1 MATTASSHSLISTA
15 SEPEAFLSS
24 IPPSSTLYVDLEGN
38 SLSRHGTIFLIT
50 ILVYPQRIIRLIDVL
65 VLGKLAF
72 TTASS
77 NGKTLK
83 SIFEDLDVLK
93 CVWDVRNDADVL
105 WALYHVKL
113 AGVTDIQLLENASR
127 ASDKQ
132 YVRGLDKSVQ
142 FDLKLE
148 FKETNCWI
156 QTKKDMKSLMPTNVF
171 ATRPIDTKT
180 AQYCVN
186 DVIHLPALHDLY
198 LKRIRGDWLSKAM
211 EESTR
216 RVADAYS
223 PGYDPQSPTK
233 KLGPWG
239 SGSKPTMTL
248 DEILDELEDK
258 RMEDLERDMYG
269 FDDDDDWL
277 L

>member
-1 MATTASSHSLISTA
+1 
-15 SEPEAFLSS
+15 
-24 IPPSSTLYVDLEGN
+24 
-38 SLSRHGTIFLIT
+38 
-50 ILVYPQRIIRLIDVL
+50 
-65 VLGKLAF
+65 
-72 TTASS
+72 
-77 NGKTLK
+77 
-83 SIFEDLDVLK
+83 
-93 CVWDVRNDADVL
+93 
-105 WALYHVKL
+105 
-113 AGVTDIQLLENASR
+113 
-127 ASDKQ
+127 
-132 YVRGLDKSVQ
+132 
-142 FDLKLE
+142 
-148 FKETNCWI
+148 
-156 QTKKDMKSLMPTNVF
+156 MKSLMPTNVF

-180 AQYCVN
+180 AQYCVNVN

-211 EESTR
+211 EESRR

-223 PGYDPQSPTK
+223 PGYEPQSPTK